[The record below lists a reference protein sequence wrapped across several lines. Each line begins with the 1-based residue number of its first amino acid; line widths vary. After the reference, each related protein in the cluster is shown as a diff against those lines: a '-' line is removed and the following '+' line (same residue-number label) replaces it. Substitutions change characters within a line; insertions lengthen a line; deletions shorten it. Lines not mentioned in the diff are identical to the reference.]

1 MGRRLLK
8 GEAGQAL
15 VEFAM
20 VATTLVVFTL
30 GIIDFG
36 RAIYDVE
43 VMKNL
48 VGEGSSLAS
57 RGSEAN
63 LATYAQTVVNDGG
76 SDLNLGSNGCVI
88 ITVITNEG
96 GGSTPTLTITGQAKN
111 CGITANSK
119 IGCLQGVNGCQ
130 SSTPTLPTYASTALG
145 DEPTGSSMAVTEI
158 YYNFSTITPITSLLG
173 SAAVPSQF
181 YSVAYY

>member
-1 MGRRLLK
+1 MGRKLLK
-8 GEAGQAL
+8 GESGQAL
-15 VEFAM
+15 VEFSM
-20 VATTLVVFTL
+20 VAVSLIVFTL
-30 GIIDFG
+30 GIVDFG

-48 VGEGSSLAS
+48 VGEGSSMAS

-63 LATYAQTVVNDGG
+63 LASYAQTVVNDGG
-76 SDLNLGSNGCVI
+76 NDLSLSTKGCVI
-88 ITVITNEG
+88 ITVVTNEG
-96 GGSTPTLTITGQAKN
+96 GTPPTLTITGQAKN
-111 CGITANSK
+111 CGISATSK
-119 IGCLQGVNGCQ
+119 VGCLQGVNGCQ
-130 SSTPTLPTYASTALG
+130 SSNPTLPTYASTALG

-158 YYNFSTITPITSLLG
+158 YYNFSPITPITTLLG